1 MQKFS
6 SKQSAKV
13 LAEQPPYLSTNEVGI
28 SEIRNAVPKGYR
40 LATLSEAKLCYNN
53 DQQFKEYAEKAGSM
67 WVMGEDRSIVCARAY
82 CGLFRADNPAGKD
95 YRPVTD
101 TAHVAYVRD
110 EQVKLKRQ
118 DEIKESF
125 KDELRRELRSI
136 FQ

>member
-40 LATLSEAKLCYNN
+40 LATLSEAKLCYNK

-95 YRPVTD
+95 YRPITD
-101 TAHVAYVRD
+101 TAHAAYVRD
-110 EQVKLKRQ
+110 EGVRISRQ
-118 DEIKESF
+118 DEMKESF
-125 KDELRRELRSI
+125 KNLLRRDMLSI

>member
-1 MQKFS
+1 MQKSS

-13 LAEQPPYLSTNEVGI
+13 LAEQPPYLSTNEIGI
-28 SEIRNAVPKGYR
+28 NDIKNSVPKGYR
-40 LATLSEAKLCYNN
+40 LATLSEAKLCYNK

-101 TAHVAYVRD
+101 TAHAAYVRD
-110 EQVKLKRQ
+110 EGVRISRR
-118 DEIKESF
+118 DEMKESF
-125 KDELRRELRSI
+125 KNLLRRDMLSI
-136 FQ
+136 LY

>member
-28 SEIRNAVPKGYR
+28 SEIRNAVPKGYI
-40 LATLSEAKLCYNN
+40 LATFSEAKLCYNTN
-53 DQQFKEYAEKAGSM
+53 KEFKEYAEKVGSM

-82 CGLFRADNPAGKD
+82 RGLLRADNPAGKD
-95 YRPVTD
+95 YKPVTD
-101 TAHVAYVRD
+101 TAHAAYVRD
-110 EQVKLKRQ
+110 EGVRISRQ
-118 DEIKESF
+118 DEMKESF
-125 KDELRRELRSI
+125 KNLLRRDVLSI

>member
-1 MQKFS
+1 MQKSS

-13 LAEQPPYLSTNEVGI
+13 LAEQPPYLSTNEIGI
-28 SEIRNAVPKGYR
+28 NDIKNAVPKGYR
-40 LATLSEAKLCYNN
+40 LATLSEAKLCYNK

-101 TAHVAYVRD
+101 TAHAAYVRD
-110 EQVKLKRQ
+110 EGVRISRR
-118 DEIKESF
+118 DEMKESF
-125 KDELRRELRSI
+125 KNLLRRDMLSI
-136 FQ
+136 LY